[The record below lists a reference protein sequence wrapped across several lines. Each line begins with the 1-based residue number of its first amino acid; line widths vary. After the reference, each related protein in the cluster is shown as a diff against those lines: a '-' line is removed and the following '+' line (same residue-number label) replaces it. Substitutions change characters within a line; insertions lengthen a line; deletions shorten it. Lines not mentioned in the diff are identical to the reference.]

1 MINDSSNQTLETLEN
16 KFWGEAPFS
25 SHLVE
30 ATYALRKKP
39 LNEFSVED
47 FRIMIGQNKSLPLLL
62 PLALQILE
70 TNLFAEGNYYE
81 GDLLQAV
88 LNVDP
93 IFWDSNAE
101 LRARAEALL
110 VNKGEELKSRGIKTE
125 KFDAGSRDTK

>member
-16 KFWGEAPFS
+16 KVWGEAPFS

-93 IFWDSNAE
+93 IFWGSNAE
-101 LRARAEALL
+101 LRARAEALIT
-110 VNKGEELKSRGIKTE
+110 NKHQELKSRGIKTE